1 MRQLTDELN
10 EQREIIRLL
19 NRQKYNLGK
28 RLPEKK
34 VMEIIA
40 LIWDNIDWWEG
51 VNNEGWRK

>member
-34 VMEIIA
+34 VTEIIA

-51 VNNEGWRK
+51 VNNEGWR

>member
-34 VMEIIA
+34 VTEIIA